1 MEKIIRQYQEV
12 LSRFKEQKSTIHRLW
27 NIDEESAHLLF
38 MLVLINQAKY
48 ILEIGTSNGYS
59 TFWLAAAALKTGG
72 KVHTIEVDASRY
84 NLAKE
89 NLKQFT
95 NIDQYLAK
103 AEDILENFKP
113 GIDFLFID
121 AGKPGYIEYI
131 KLLEYKLAPQAVVI
145 ADNISSHPETT
156 ASYKKYIENNPTYHS
171 MVHDIDAGLQ
181 IAYYQRY

>member
-1 MEKIIRQYQEV
+1 MEKIIKQYQEV
-12 LSRFKEQKSTIHRLW
+12 LSRFKEQKSNIHRLW

-38 MLVLINQAKY
+38 MLVLIHQAKY

-59 TFWLAAAALKTGG
+59 TFWLAAAARKIGG
-72 KVHTIEVDASRY
+72 AVHTIEVDVNRY

-89 NLKQFT
+89 NLKGFT

-103 AEDILENFKP
+103 AEDILKNFKP

-121 AGKPGYIEYI
+121 AGKPSYIEYI
-131 KLLEYKLAPQAVVI
+131 KLLEDKLAPQAVVI
-145 ADNISSHPETT
+145 ADNICSHPETT
-156 ASYKKYIENNPTYHS
+156 ASYKKYIENNPAYHS